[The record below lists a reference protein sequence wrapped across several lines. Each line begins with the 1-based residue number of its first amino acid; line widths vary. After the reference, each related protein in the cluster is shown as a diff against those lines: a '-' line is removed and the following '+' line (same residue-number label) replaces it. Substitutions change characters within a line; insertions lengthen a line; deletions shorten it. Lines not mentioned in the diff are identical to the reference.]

1 MQMTTAAPTPT
12 PLLPELTQQLLGIN
26 HAAFTAGHYDVAYHA
41 LMAALHGMQTL
52 ADVAG
57 LAEVKR
63 RAEEQLAWIDR
74 HAPTYEHS
82 TSSAQKRGQVSIYR
96 TLALQAGTRIRM
108 QEHEA
113 HWRALKGN
121 TSDSQR

>member
-1 MQMTTAAPTPT
+1 MTTAAATPT

-26 HAAFTAGHYDVAYHA
+26 HAAFTARHYAVAYHA
-41 LMAALHGMQTL
+41 LMGALPCVQTL

-74 HAPTYEHS
+74 HAPAYEHS
-82 TSSAQKRGQVSIYR
+82 TPSARKREYISIYH
-96 TLALQAGTRIRM
+96 TLALQAGARIRM
-108 QEHEA
+108 REHEA
-113 HWRALKGN
+113 PWRALKGN
-121 TSDSQR
+121 TPNSQR